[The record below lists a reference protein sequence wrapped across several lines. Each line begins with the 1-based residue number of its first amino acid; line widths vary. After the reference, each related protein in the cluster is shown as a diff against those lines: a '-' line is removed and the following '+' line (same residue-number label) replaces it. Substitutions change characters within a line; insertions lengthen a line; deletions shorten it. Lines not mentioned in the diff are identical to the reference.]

1 MAHDPDFGHP
11 QHATEDQTMSAIR
24 AALIQEDDPAPKR
37 KPKKTRAVSEAKIAQ
52 SRTLRALRAT
62 SGGTGIIGS
71 VARRLRVFRP
81 NTRHVLLAVTA
92 LMLVLRPQ
100 WVLIG
105 IFAVI
110 ALGLGAFIFVGSDRI
125 WRGVFAR
132 LAALDARDPTRAAQ
146 VRGRLDR
153 VACCWD
159 AILDRFPERWVNGL
173 YMPDL
178 QAGTL
183 TDDGRASI

>member
-1 MAHDPDFGHP
+1 MAHDPAFGPP
-11 QHATEDQTMSAIR
+11 QHATEDQTLSAIR
-24 AALIQEDDPAPKR
+24 AALIEEDDPSPKR
-37 KPKKTRAVSEAKIAQ
+37 KPKKTGAGSEAGMALLRK
-52 SRTLRALRAT
+52 LRAPRAA
-62 SGGTGIIGS
+62 SGVAGAIGP
-71 VARRLRVFRP
+71 VARHLRVFRP
-81 NTRHVLLAVTA
+81 NIRHVLLAMTA

-105 IFAVI
+105 ILVVI
-110 ALGLGAFIFVGSDRI
+110 VLGLGAFILVGADRV
-125 WRGVFAR
+125 WRGVFVW
-132 LAALDARDPTRAAQ
+132 LAALDVRDPTRAVR
-146 VRGRLDR
+146 VRGRLDH

>member
-1 MAHDPDFGHP
+1 MAHDPDFGHS
-11 QHATEDQTMSAIR
+11 QHVTEDQTLSAIR
-24 AALIQEDDPAPKR
+24 AALIQEDDSVPKR
-37 KPKKTRAVSEAKIAQ
+37 KPKKTRAVSDAKIAQ
-52 SRTLRALRAT
+52 YGLRAA
-62 SGGTGIIGS
+62 SGVTGIIGS
-71 VARRLRVFRP
+71 ATRRLRLFRP
-81 NTRHVLLAVTA
+81 KIRHVLLAVTA

-105 IFAVI
+105 IFVVI
-110 ALGLGAFIFVGSDRI
+110 VLGLGTFIFVGSDRI
-125 WRGVFAR
+125 WRGVFVR
-132 LAALDARDPTRAAQ
+132 LAALDVRDPTRAAQ
-146 VRGRLDR
+146 VRDRLDR

-159 AILDRFPERWVNGL
+159 AILDRFPESWVNGL